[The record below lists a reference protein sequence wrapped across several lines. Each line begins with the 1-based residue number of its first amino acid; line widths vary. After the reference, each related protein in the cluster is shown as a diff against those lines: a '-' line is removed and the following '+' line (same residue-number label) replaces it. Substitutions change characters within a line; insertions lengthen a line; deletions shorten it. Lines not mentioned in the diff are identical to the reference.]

1 MLYKYEEFK
10 EYDAHC
16 ASVLSTLHSEDEL
29 AHENIDVIKKFL
41 SAKGYRSYERRRL
54 SVLKYLKWLYNF
66 QQVDVSELYVL
77 VKNSKAEDVELHK
90 TYFFSL
96 EELCST
102 LEKGIEEATVD
113 CEFQGVNRD
122 FDGLK
127 VFFLL
132 QWYGVD
138 RQEFISIRLYDVD
151 GNKIYIPA
159 TDRTIIVDEK
169 TAKVITEYKNKT
181 GVTIYTKDGGT
192 RTCLFKQNT
201 LFRSQRPEPI
211 KVKSI
216 NNLFTPFNKCC
227 QDTRFA
233 NNNVFDAG
241 RYLELLEVE
250 KQLGRDINMHDF
262 DIIKQ
267 ILRNDI
273 TTPSS
278 AWEKV
283 EDFKK
288 YKADREV
295 WLSMQEH

>member
-54 SVLKYLKWLYNF
+54 SVLKYLKWLYNS
-66 QQVDVSELYVL
+66 QQVDVSELYAL
-77 VKNSKAEDVELHK
+77 VQSCKTKDVELHK

-96 EELCST
+96 EELRST
-102 LEKGIEEATVD
+102 LEKGIEEVTVA
-113 CEFQGVNRD
+113 CEFQSENRD

-181 GVTIYTKDGGT
+181 GVIIYTKDGEERNYPFT
-192 RTCLFKQNT
+192 QNT
-201 LFRSQRPEPI
+201 LLRSKSPKPVKE
-211 KVKSI
+211 KSI
-216 NNLFTPFNKCC
+216 NNLFTPFNKCN
-227 QDTRFA
+227 QDSRFA
-233 NNNVFDAG
+233 NNNVFKSG

-278 AWEKV
+278 AWEDV

>member
-16 ASVLSTLHSEDEL
+16 ASMLSTLHSEDEL

-54 SVLKYLKWLYNF
+54 SVLKYLKWLYNS
-66 QQVDVSELYVL
+66 QQIDVSEVYAL
-77 VKNSKAEDVELHK
+77 VQSCKTKDVELHK

-96 EELCST
+96 EELRST
-102 LEKGIEEATVD
+102 LEKGIEEVTVA
-113 CEFQGVNRD
+113 CEFQSENRD

-181 GVTIYTKDGGT
+181 GVTIYTKDGEEKNYPFT
-192 RTCLFKQNT
+192 QNT
-201 LFRSQRPEPI
+201 LLRSKSPKPV
-211 KVKSI
+211 KGKSI

-233 NNNVFDAG
+233 NNNVFKSG
-241 RYLELLEVE
+241 RYLELLEAE